1 MRNPVIVCF
10 ALLASLL
17 GCTKPQAP
25 QPPAARIVAVE
36 PKTVEAMLEKRVTPA
51 FVPGEVVVKMK
62 PARAGALRVMPSTEL
77 KRLNLET
84 KQDTTSGG
92 EIVYRLAPTM
102 MKTLSAKE
110 AGDRTLAAAK
120 SLAARPDV
128 EYAQPNYIFQVT
140 ATPND
145 SAYSKQWHYFDN
157 GSGGGQA
164 PGGINLPTVW
174 NTNKGSSSVVVAVID
189 TGILPGHE
197 DISGSP
203 NLVSGYDMI
212 SDSGTANDGDGRD
225 ADASDPGDA
234 ISANECYPGSPELP
248 SSWHGTHVAGT
259 IGVGKTNNSLGV
271 AGINWHVKLQP
282 VRVLGKCGGTMVDIN
297 DAIRWA
303 AGLPVPGAPNNP
315 TPAKVINMSLGGA
328 SPCSASPATQR
339 AINDAIGQGVT
350 VVVAAGNESSD
361 ASGFIPA
368 SCNGVITV
376 AASDRR
382 GFLAT
387 RYSNFGARVDIMAP
401 GGDVRQ
407 DSDNDGNPDGVLSM
421 VDGGYAF
428 YNGTSMAAP
437 HTAGVAALLLAQD
450 GTRTPAQILSLL
462 KAGALP
468 RSATECPKPCGAGLL
483 NANVGGT
490 QPPTPPGGV
499 ELTLAPTAVTV
510 ETGKTAEVIA
520 TVKRGGAPDANKT
533 VTFLS
538 SNPLVATVTP
548 ASATTDASGM
558 AKATLTGVVPGDA
571 TLTVE
576 SQGVSK
582 TAAIKVPVKMAA
594 LSLPLVTLLLVVM
607 FLAYAWRA
615 RRRPGT

>member
-10 ALLASLL
+10 ALLAILL
-17 GCTKPQAP
+17 GCTRPQTP

-62 PARAGALRVMPSTEL
+62 PAAAGALRVMPSTEL

-84 KQDTTSGG
+84 RQDTTSGG

-102 MKTLSAKE
+102 LKSLSAKE

-157 GSGGGQA
+157 GSGAGQA
-164 PGGINLPTVW
+164 PGGINLPTTW
-174 NTNKGSSSVVVAVID
+174 NTNKGSSAVVVAVID

-203 NLVSGYDMI
+203 NLVNGYDLI
-212 SDSGTANDGDGRD
+212 SDPDTANDGDGRD
-225 ADASDPGDA
+225 ADATDPGDA
-234 ISANECYPGSPELP
+234 ISANECFPGSPALP

-271 AGINWHVKLQP
+271 AGINWHVKVQP

-303 AGLPVPGAPNNP
+303 AGLPVPGVPNNS

-328 SPCSASPATQR
+328 APCSASPATQS
-339 AINDAIGQGVT
+339 AINDAIAKGVT

-401 GGDVRQ
+401 GGDTRQ

-450 GTRTPAQILSLL
+450 GTRTPAQVLSLL
-462 KAGALP
+462 KANALP

-483 NANVGGT
+483 NAIVKDGGP
-490 QPPTPPGGV
+490 QPPGV
-499 ELTLAPTAVTV
+499 ELTLSTTAVTV

-520 TVKRGGAPDANKT
+520 TVKRGGAADAGKT

-538 SNPLVATVTP
+538 SNPLVATVAP

-558 AKATLTGVVPGDA
+558 AKTTLTGVVPGDA

-582 TAAIKVPVKMAA
+582 TAAIKVPVKMPGV
-594 LSLPLVTLLLVVM
+594 SLPVVTLLLVAA
-607 FLAYAWRA
+607 FLAYAWRG